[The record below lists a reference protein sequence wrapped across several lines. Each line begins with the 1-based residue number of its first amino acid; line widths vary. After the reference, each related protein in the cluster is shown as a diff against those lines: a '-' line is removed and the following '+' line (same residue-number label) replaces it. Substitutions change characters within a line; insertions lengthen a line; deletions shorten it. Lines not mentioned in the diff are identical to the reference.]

1 MAESACVVVDCVV
14 ESSCF
19 SREAVSR
26 SSASTRHNYLRFDKG
41 SFSKSP
47 RYTGVERCRCSL
59 RVPLVT
65 DTGAWGAEVYHRS
78 VYFV

>member
-1 MAESACVVVDCVV
+1 MAESARVVVDCVV

-26 SSASTRHNYLRFDKG
+26 SE

-65 DTGAWGAEVYHRS
+65 DTGALGAEVYHRS